1 MDNKPV
7 NNGRKILL
15 IMVPVVVIL
24 FAAGALGRYAQNN
37 FGSTLGSWMIGLS
50 VFAAGV
56 LIMLAIGKFRQPGGM
71 IRSLL
76 LLSLLIVPIGLLGYF
91 LARPWMALQPYANRL
106 DQYQAAVRTSK
117 QSSSPYIRGK
127 IVPVDSKANKIDGA
141 VLLALP
147 DDLRPSNPDEVA
159 TIAWEECD
167 TYPVGSY
174 GGKGSAYQW
183 QCKIT
188 VVDSAEKLVTSHSN
202 TLKGSDPPSTS
213 KNRTSQTG
221 SRPTQE
227 IVDFLKSLPRK

>member
-1 MDNKPV
+1 MENKPV
-7 NNGRKILL
+7 NNGRKVMLIL
-15 IMVPVVVIL
+15 VPLVLIL
-24 FAAGALGRYAQNN
+24 FAAGALGRYTQNN
-37 FGSTLGSWMIGLS
+37 FGSLLGSWMVGLS
-50 VFAAGV
+50 VLAAGV
-56 LIMLAIGKFRQPGGM
+56 LIMLAIGRVRQPGGT
-71 IRSLL
+71 IKALL
-76 LLSLLIVPIGLLGYF
+76 LLSLEIVPICVLGYF
-91 LARPWMALQPYANRL
+91 LVRPWMALQPYTNRL
-106 DQYQAAVRTSK
+106 DQYQAAARTTK
-117 QSSSPYIRGK
+117 QSSLPYTRGK

-147 DDLRPSNPDEVA
+147 DDLRPADPDEVA

-188 VVDSAEKLVTSHSN
+188 VVDSAEQLVTSHSN

-213 KNRTSQTG
+213 KNGTSQTG